1 MLETAYCESQ
11 SRPDTRSVAKKGGME
26 AAHTRRRPQAVIAAL
41 VVLSAFVCAPRV
53 EAQTYPDKPITLIVP
68 FPPGIVDSNARLI
81 AIKASAIL
89 GQPIVVKNVAGAGQ
103 RIGTDALAKAPKDG
117 YTIGAVTNAGVV
129 AGPALGTGIPYDP
142 LKDISYLAM
151 GWEAHYLIT
160 THPGSG
166 ISNLK
171 QLAERARSAPNK
183 LRFGSTGVGT
193 GFHVATE
200 QFLRA
205 ANIQLQHIPYK
216 GESPLLADLI
226 GGQVE
231 LAFSSFASRQMADA
245 GKLVILGYTG
255 ENRSPL
261 LPNVPTAK
269 EAGIPHASSG
279 WLGFAAPAGIPPAVR
294 EKLIN
299 AFSAALRDPE
309 LVATFTKG
317 AMEIRQITGDT
328 FAARVRRELDE
339 LKELNKDL
347 KITLE

>member
-1 MLETAYCESQ
+1 M
-11 SRPDTRSVAKKGGME
+11 K
-26 AAHTRRRPQAVIAAL
+26 AVQPPRQFSIVLAAL
-41 VVLSAFVCAPRV
+41 AVLAGFFCAPGAH
-53 EAQTYPDKPITLIVP
+53 AQSFPDKPITLIVP

-81 AIKASAIL
+81 ATKASAIL

-129 AGPALGTGIPYDP
+129 AGPALGTGVPYDP
-142 LKDISYLAM
+142 IKDLTYLAM
-151 GWEAHYLIT
+151 GWESHYLIT

-166 ISNLK
+166 ITNLR
-171 QLAERARSAPNK
+171 QLVEKARAAPNK

-205 ANIQLQHIPYK
+205 ANMQLQHIPYK
-216 GESPLLADLI
+216 GESPLLVDLT

-269 EAGIPHASSG
+269 ELGIPHASSG

-294 EKLIN
+294 EKLVN

-309 LVATFTKG
+309 LVAAFSKN
-317 AMEIRQITGDT
+317 AMEIRSLTGD
-328 FAARVRRELDE
+328 AYGARVKRELDE
-339 LKELNKDL
+339 LKELNKEL